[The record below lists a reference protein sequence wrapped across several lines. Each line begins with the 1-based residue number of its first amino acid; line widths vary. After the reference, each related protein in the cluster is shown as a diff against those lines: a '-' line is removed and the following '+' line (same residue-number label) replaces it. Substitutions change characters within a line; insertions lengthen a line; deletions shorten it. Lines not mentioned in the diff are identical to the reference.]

1 LDYLVFIICDSMPPH
16 KLHHGVKPGTLY
28 LWPTPKGDSAAYDA
42 WFKTQVQQ
50 APTG

>member
-1 LDYLVFIICDSMPPH
+1 VQALDFIDFLNH
-16 KLHHGVKPGTLY
+16 RYGVVDTA
-28 LWPTPKGDSAAYDA
+28 TDAEGDTAAYDA